1 MSPKPVPPALR
12 EIMLGFEAGEAMSTV
27 QVGPW
32 STLGPDAQR
41 IRTEV
46 FVNEQ
51 RIPKE
56 LEWDAADATAVH
68 AVAYNRLGVPVV
80 QTLHNFRLMCP
91 QATFLRHEKV
101 CEDCL
106 GRAFPWPAIVH
117 RCYRGSAVQTA
128 AVAGMVSTHWVNVHG
143 HKSLVA
149 PFGGAEARFT
159 TNPYC
164 TAVPRKGKEPIV
176 LDFATSQVAA
186 GKVRVANNKKIQMEP
201 GLLIDAGG
209 NATTDPGVLYNAPYG
224 AILPFGLHKG
234 GGLAVI
240 CDLLAGALT
249 GGKTHSPRTIK
260 KDSTDIIN
268 NMLSIII
275 DPASM
280 GGTEMFEDEVENF
293 ITWVK
298 SAKPQP
304 GVPEVLT
311 PGEPE
316 RARRVADQRELRA
329 QILGRLGPVGLVV
342 LVDLVA
348 ETDPAGIEDHREVGR
363 PVGLVEI
370 GGELPQHRGVAID
383 RADRRAF
390 RVRQRRQP
398 VIGAEDIGRAI
409 DEIEVFL
416 FSHCG
421 GLAMVQHF
429 GDSFSG

>member
-1 MSPKPVPPALR
+1 MADGKSAVGEVRIKPDRLHAFTMAICR
-12 EIMLGFEAGEAMSTV
+12 ADGSSEQEAKLVADHLVLANLFGHDSHGVGMMPHYIQNTTTGACIRNHHAKITRDNGAVIVIDGGAGYGQVVAKEAMDIGIERARKNGV
-27 QVGPW
+27 CVVGL
-32 STLGPDAQR
+32 TNAHHIGR
-41 IRTEV
+41 IGHWG
-46 FVNEQ
+46 EQ
-51 RIPKE
+51 CAR
-56 LEWDAADATAVH
+56 
-68 AVAYNRLGVPVV
+68 
-80 QTLHNFRLMCP
+80 
-91 QATFLRHEKV
+91 
-101 CEDCL
+101 
-106 GRAFPWPAIVH
+106 
-117 RCYRGSAVQTA
+117 
-128 AVAGMVSTHWVNVHG
+128 AGMVSTHWVNVHG

-186 GKVRVANNKKIQMEP
+186 GKVRVANNKQVQLEP
-201 GLLIDAGG
+201 GLLIDAAG

-280 GGTEMFEDEVENF
+280 GGTDFFEDEVENF
-293 ITWVK
+293 IGWVK

-316 RARRVADQRELRA
+316 RARRVDREKNGVPIDA
-329 QILGRLGPVGLVV
+329 TTWQQ
-342 LVDLVA
+342 LVDTARKVRLN
-348 ETDPAGIEDHREVGR
+348 DIDIPQMAG
-363 PVGLVEI
+363 
-370 GGELPQHRGVAID
+370 A
-383 RADRRAF
+383 
-390 RVRQRRQP
+390 
-398 VIGAEDIGRAI
+398 
-409 DEIEVFL
+409 
-416 FSHCG
+416 
-421 GLAMVQHF
+421 
-429 GDSFSG
+429 